1 MISSLTRRV
10 EAVKAWARD
19 QTERARI
26 RWRWAD
32 HLLLTVH
39 RYQIM
44 HGDRLAGAV
53 TYFAFLS
60 FFPIIAL
67 AFAVFGY
74 VVTFRPDALT
84 TLNQAINEQ
93 LPGLADQLNLGYLA
107 EARNAATVIGLIGL
121 LYSGL
126 GAVDTLRLALR
137 DIWMNREP
145 PVNFFLAKLYD
156 LVALLLIGL
165 AMILSTVV
173 SGAAGGAAGLIAG
186 WLGVGDSWL
195 GSAGLAAAGIA
206 AALAADTLVFL
217 VMFGW
222 LARPAQ
228 PFRVIL
234 RGALLGAV
242 LFGVLKQF
250 ATLILS
256 HTLSNN
262 SLYGAFTVM
271 VGLLLWINLSA
282 RAIFYSAAW
291 TATAT
296 LGPPPGPSPAPATHD
311 GYDEAVGD

>member
-1 MISSLTRRV
+1 MISSSTRSI
-10 EAVKAWARD
+10 EAAKAWARD
-19 QTERARI
+19 RTERARI
-26 RWRWAD
+26 RWRWVD
-32 HLLLTVH
+32 HLIRTIH

-60 FFPIIAL
+60 FFPVIAL

-84 TLNQAINEQ
+84 TLNRAINEQ
-93 LPGLADQLNLGYLA
+93 LPGLADKLDLSYLA
-107 EARNAATVIGLIGL
+107 EARGAATVIGLVGL

-126 GAVDTLRLALR
+126 GGVDTLRTALR

-145 PVNFFLAKLYD
+145 PVSFPLAKLHD
-156 LVALLLIGL
+156 LVALVLIGV
-165 AMILSTVV
+165 AVILSTVV
-173 SGAAGGAAGLIAG
+173 SGAAGGAAGTVADWFGIG
-186 WLGVGDSWL
+186 GSWL
-195 GSAGLAAAGIA
+195 GTAGLAVAGIVA
-206 AALAADTLVFL
+206 SLAADTLVFL

-228 PFRVIL
+228 PFGVIL
-234 RGALLGAV
+234 RGAVVGAV

-250 ATLILS
+250 ATLLLS

-262 SLYGAFTVM
+262 TLYGTFTVM

-282 RAIFYSAAW
+282 RVVFYSAAW

-296 LGPPPGPSPAPATHD
+296 LGPPPEPSPPPATHD

>member
-1 MISSLTRRV
+1 MRWV
-10 EAVKAWARD
+10 EAAKAWTRGR
-19 QTERARI
+19 TESARI
-26 RWRWAD
+26 RWRWVD
-32 HLLLTVH
+32 HLIRTIH
-39 RYQIM
+39 RYQVL

-74 VVTFRPDALT
+74 VVTFRPDALQ

-93 LPGLADQLNLGYLA
+93 LPGLADKLDLSYLA
-107 EARNAATVIGLIGL
+107 QARSAATIIGLIGL

-126 GAVDTLRLALR
+126 GAVDTLRTSLA
-137 DIWMNREP
+137 DIWMNRKP
-145 PVNFFLAKLYD
+145 PVNFFLGKLYD
-156 LVALLLIGL
+156 LIALVLIGL

-173 SGAAGGAAGLIAG
+173 SGVASGATTTVAH
-186 WLGVGDSWL
+186 WLGFGDSWF
-195 GSAGLAAAGIA
+195 GSASLVVVGIVA
-206 AALAADTLVFL
+206 SLAADTLVFL
-217 VMFGW
+217 VMFWW

-228 PFRVIL
+228 PFKVVL
-234 RGALLGAV
+234 RGAVLGAV

-256 HTLSNN
+256 HTLANN

-282 RAIFYSAAW
+282 RVIFYSAAW

-296 LGPPPGPSPAPATHD
+296 LGPPPEPTPAPATHD
-311 GYDEAVGD
+311 GYDVD